1 MADISMKIL
10 GQNYRIALFLES
22 LACSLIKNG
31 FSRQPF
37 FLITIRTIVSV
48 KLQYM
53 NSSWLLIK
61 IGRNKFSSFISTHSF
76 LDKEYFIDCFLD
88 KKHTIEIWLLQN
100 RSRIPQVT
108 YRELIF
114 VRIIFYGIYFYK
126 CGVQTIFRNLLLQ
139 MNDC

>member
-1 MADISMKIL
+1 MADISMKNL
-10 GQNYRIALFLES
+10 GQNYRIALFLEFDQKW
-22 LACSLIKNG
+22 IFKTTI
-31 FSRQPF
+31 F
-37 FLITIRTIVSV
+37 FLITLRTIVSV

-88 KKHTIEIWLLQN
+88 KQHTTEIWLLQN
-100 RSRIPQVT
+100 HSRIPQVT

-114 VRIIFYGIYFYK
+114 VRIIFYGIYFYE